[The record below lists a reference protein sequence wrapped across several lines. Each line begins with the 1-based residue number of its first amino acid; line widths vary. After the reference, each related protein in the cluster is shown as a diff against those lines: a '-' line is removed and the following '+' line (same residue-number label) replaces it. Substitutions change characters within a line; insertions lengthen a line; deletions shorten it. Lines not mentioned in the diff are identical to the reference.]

1 MHVEETKA
9 ETPQDPVVRSESL
22 EQSGEVMSNAEELKT
37 PPLSSLVIILVCNFL
52 FNVSFYIIVPTVSGY
67 ADSLQADAIF
77 GGLAIGCVTL
87 TSMLTLIPISRLYPL
102 HYRPP
107 LDIACLTLCVGHIL
121 YALADYTQ
129 FLYLILIGRLV
140 NGIGFTGWMF
150 VKKYVTDGNL
160 VGIRRRTLLSSFL
173 VTTQAIGMVVGP
185 LLGGFLSKIR
195 WGSNVNPT
203 VQRLFNQY
211 TLPGWVMAVVWLLF
225 WIAVRVFFIEII
237 PQDTASETS
246 VGKQDTLTEFE
257 TKEESNIGKEANN
270 LTLILYKPNKYQY
283 MCAGLM
289 CFLATTVFFE
299 LGAWESNVPLLGG
312 KYFGWNEYNSG
323 NFIGLVGLATFPFVF
338 PLSFLAKRVQD
349 RYTLVTGMCIAISGL
364 IPQLVILSK
373 ENLTL
378 VSYSACWF
386 LVCWGFSLISTI
398 TLSLLSKIL
407 PDAYNTRT
415 SVIIQYANYLGR
427 VTGAVWGT
435 ATNQVIGGS
444 ITIYGLETALPLIG
458 LVVIC
463 LLWPHLKAKTG

>member
-1 MHVEETKA
+1 MRTNTSPNSATLSERPRQTNEFSNPEEF
-9 ETPQDPVVRSESL
+9 
-22 EQSGEVMSNAEELKT
+22 KT
-37 PPLSSLVIILVCNFL
+37 PPLSSLIVILVCNFL
-52 FNVSFYIIVPTVSGY
+52 FNVSFYIIVPTVTGY
-67 ADSLQADAIF
+67 ADSLKADAIF
-77 GGLAIGCVTL
+77 GGLAIGCVTFA
-87 TSMLTLIPISRLYPL
+87 SMLTLVPISRLYPH

-107 LDIACLTLCVGHIL
+107 LDIACLTLFVGHVL

-173 VTTQAIGMVVGP
+173 VTTQAVGMVVGP
-185 LLGGFLSKIR
+185 LLGGFLSRMR
-195 WGSNVNPT
+195 WNSEVNPT

-211 TLPGWVMAVVWLLF
+211 TMPGWVMAVVWLLF
-225 WIAVRVFFIEII
+225 WIAVRIFF
-237 PQDTASETS
+237 
-246 VGKQDTLTEFE
+246 
-257 TKEESNIGKEANN
+257 KEAPPPSCSIDIVEKQSVDTEKEARE
-270 LTLILYKPNKYQY
+270 LSFTTQKPNKYQY
-283 MCAGLM
+283 MCAALM
-289 CFLATTVFFE
+289 CFLATTVFLE

-312 KYFGWNEYNSG
+312 EYFNWNEYNSG
-323 NFIGLVGLATFPFVF
+323 VFIGLIGLATFPFVF

-349 RYTLVTGMCIAISGL
+349 RFTLVAGICIAMAGL

-373 ENLTL
+373 ERLTL

-407 PDAYNTRT
+407 PDKYNTRT

-427 VTGAVWGT
+427 LTGAVWGT
-435 ATNQVIGGS
+435 AANKVVGGI
-444 ITIYGLETALPLIG
+444 ITIYAVEILFPCIALIA
-458 LVVIC
+458 IA